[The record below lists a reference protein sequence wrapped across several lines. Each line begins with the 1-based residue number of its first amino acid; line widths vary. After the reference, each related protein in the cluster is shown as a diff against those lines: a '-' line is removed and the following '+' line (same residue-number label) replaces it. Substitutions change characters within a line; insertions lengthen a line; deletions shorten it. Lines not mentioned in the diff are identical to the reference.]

1 MMTGVYWLRQKE
13 VYTMNVLDKMK
24 GWAVIQA
31 AIDTAWANPD
41 GRMLQARLFPK
52 GKPSPEEFVIV
63 IAHYLRS

>member
-1 MMTGVYWLRQKE
+1 
-13 VYTMNVLDKMK
+13 MNVLDKMK